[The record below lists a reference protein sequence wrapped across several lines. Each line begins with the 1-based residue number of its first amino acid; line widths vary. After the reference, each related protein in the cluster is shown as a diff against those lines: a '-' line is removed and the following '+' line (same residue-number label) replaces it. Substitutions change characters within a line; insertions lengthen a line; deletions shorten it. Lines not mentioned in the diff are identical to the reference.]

1 MKTASEYRNQAWESL
16 EGKWMDGVV
25 VVLIYL
31 AIAMV
36 FAGGNVYGNLFGS
49 AALGHGTSALLNA
62 VSIFLLAP
70 MGAALAMAFLDFV
83 RGENLEFAA
92 VMEHF
97 KNHYTRVLLAG
108 IVISLLVSLGIFSF
122 GILSIYFSLCYSMT
136 FYLMRDYP
144 ELTWYEA
151 MKTSREM
158 IYGHKL
164 DYLWLQLSFIGWII
178 VCFCT
183 MGLGFLW
190 LEPYMQTAKAHFYED
205 LKAETIVEENEDI
218 QEAEVVE

>member
-1 MKTASEYRNQAWESL
+1 
-16 EGKWMDGVV
+16 MDGVV